1 MLAYSGHIMTLA
13 NSIIG
18 VGILAMPFCFQK
30 CGIVLS
36 VLLLIISNWITR
48 ICCHYLIKSSLLT
61 RRRSFEFLGFH
72 AFGSSGKLL
81 AELCIIGYLFGT
93 SITYFVVMGDLGP
106 QIVTKMFSL
115 NSADFPHLRTW
126 VMIAV
131 TVFCILPLAMLKN
144 VDSLSTVC
152 AASIGFYVCLVVKIV
167 LESEA
172 HIVTHDWVEKVEY
185 WRPAGILQCLP
196 IFSMALSCQMQLFE
210 VFESINNQSVEK
222 LNGIVRNA
230 TWICTFVYIAVGFF
244 GYVAFCT
251 QTFSGNILMNFSPS
265 FGSDVIK
272 VGFVLSVAFSFP
284 LVIFPCRASIYSLL
298 YRKGHTDNSGYIP
311 ETRFKV
317 ITTCL
322 VGCALC
328 IALMI
333 PSVELVIGLVGST
346 IGVAICIMF
355 PAFCFRKIVKKDS
368 TERSLAQF
376 IFISGF
382 CLMILG
388 TFANLNAIDEQRSGA
403 HLHVVNELENTNLL
417 RPTDKIALD
426 SAVAQPQIDKL
437 RVEKTLVDLQLKD
450 NNLEP
455 EAKKKSEYLMSAT
468 PVQTISQPAAVVIN
482 KNAELP
488 KANAIA
494 EKPEN
499 TLNAKPLKPEAP
511 LIVEALMPKDEAA
524 EVGESI
530 KQPVAEEAPSE
541 LKPLQQN
548 PLPHEA
554 VAAQQP
560 NMETLPKLE
569 EQNAPE
575 NQQPQTIDKDAIKKD
590 EEIAAEELK
599 NGQKLAKSNNDV
611 ELKETRKELKKTKEL
626 LERTVD
632 QLKHELAKQN
642 EETQNMV
649 AETLEKVVQKVEQIE
664 KKVQHNAPAEAQAP
678 APAPEPVPEP
688 ENKELSDSSPQQAAV
703 NAPQESI
710 VAPKQE
716 EEPAKMPNVSN
727 RLDERP
733 SLLSILSEQQAD
745 VREPQHV
752 YEPLS
757 YKTGELIEKAKNGS
771 HLETRLPL
779 PLAVLFNASSLN
791 TNNKSNNVQT
801 RDVGDKYPLN
811 ATQHTADNAN
821 ATINLKTDN
830 ATQLKA
836 NETASAG
843 VAPPSSD
850 KEKEN
855 VEAIRREILQLK
867 SEQLK
872 EFPTFGVTDTD
883 IDIIAANAEHI
894 RRKRANTPNF
904 AEIDTK
910 MQSNNCLTTPKVDQ
924 MLAQSGISN
933 AINLKSQTFGRELRS
948 VREEN
953 ESQL

>member
-1 MLAYSGHIMTLA
+1 
-13 NSIIG
+13 
-18 VGILAMPFCFQK
+18 
-30 CGIVLS
+30 
-36 VLLLIISNWITR
+36 
-48 ICCHYLIKSSLLT
+48 
-61 RRRSFEFLGFH
+61 
-72 AFGSSGKLL
+72 
-81 AELCIIGYLFGT
+81 
-93 SITYFVVMGDLGP
+93 MGDLGP
-106 QIVTKMFSL
+106 QIITKMFSL
-115 NSADFPHLRTW
+115 NTADFPHLRTW

-152 AASIGFYVCLVVKIV
+152 AASIGFYVCLVMKIV

-172 HIVTHDWVEKVEY
+172 HIVTHDWVDKVEY

-417 RPTDKIALD
+417 RPTEKILLD
-426 SAVAQPQIDKL
+426 SAL
-437 RVEKTLVDLQLKD
+437 RVEKTLVDLKLKD

-455 EAKKKSEYLMSAT
+455 EAKKKSEYLLSAT
-468 PVQTISQPAAVVIN
+468 PVQTISQPAAVVID
-482 KNAELP
+482 KNAELS
-488 KANAIA
+488 KANVKA
-494 EKPEN
+494 EKAEN

-511 LIVEALMPKDEAA
+511 LIVEALKPKDEAA
-524 EVGESI
+524 ELGEII

-560 NMETLPKLE
+560 NIETLPKQE

-678 APAPEPVPEP
+678 APAPEPVPA
-688 ENKELSDSSPQQAAV
+688 NKEASDSAPQQAAV
-703 NAPQESI
+703 NAPQERI
-710 VAPKQE
+710 VEPKLE
-716 EEPAKMPNVSN
+716 SEPAKMPNVPN
-727 RLDERP
+727 RLDDRP
-733 SLLSILSEQQAD
+733 PLLSILSEQQAD
-745 VREPQHV
+745 VREPQRV

-757 YKTGELIEKAKNGS
+757 YKTGEVFEQAKNGS
-771 HLETRLPL
+771 QLETRLPL
-779 PLAVLFNASSLN
+779 PLAVLFNASSLK
-791 TNNKSNNVQT
+791 TNNKSNNIQT
-801 RDVGDKYPLN
+801 RDVGDKYTLN
-811 ATQHTADNAN
+811 ATQQTADNAN
-821 ATINLKTDN
+821 ATSNLKTDN
-830 ATQLKA
+830 ATQVKA
-836 NETASAG
+836 SEAASAG
-843 VAPPSSD
+843 AAQTSSD

-904 AEIDTK
+904 AEIETK
-910 MQSNNCLTTPKVDQ
+910 MQSKNCLTTPKVNQ

-953 ESQL
+953 EAQL

>member
-1 MLAYSGHIMTLA
+1 
-13 NSIIG
+13 
-18 VGILAMPFCFQK
+18 
-30 CGIVLS
+30 
-36 VLLLIISNWITR
+36 
-48 ICCHYLIKSSLLT
+48 
-61 RRRSFEFLGFH
+61 
-72 AFGSSGKLL
+72 
-81 AELCIIGYLFGT
+81 
-93 SITYFVVMGDLGP
+93 MGDLGP

-115 NSADFPHLRTW
+115 NTADFPHLRTW

-272 VGFVLSVAFSFP
+272 IGFVLSVAFSFP

-382 CLMILG
+382 FLMILG

-417 RPTDKIALD
+417 RPTEKINVIPLD

-437 RVEKTLVDLQLKD
+437 RMEKTLVDLKLK
-450 NNLEP
+450 NNILES
-455 EAKKKSEYLMSAT
+455 EAKKKSDYLMSAT
-468 PVQTISQPAAVVIN
+468 PVQMISQPAAVVIN
-482 KNAELP
+482 KNIELP
-488 KANAIA
+488 KANVIA
-494 EKPEN
+494 ENPEN
-499 TLNAKPLKPEAP
+499 ILNVMPLKPEAP
-511 LIVEALMPKDEAA
+511 LIVEAIKPKNDAA
-524 EVGESI
+524 EVDESI
-530 KQPVAEEAPSE
+530 KQPVGEEAASE
-541 LKPLQQN
+541 LKPVQQN

-554 VAAQQP
+554 LAPQQP
-560 NMETLPKLE
+560 NIETLPKQA
-569 EQNAPE
+569 EQNVPE
-575 NQQPQTIDKDAIKKD
+575 NQQPQTIDKDAIQKD

-599 NGQKLAKSNNDV
+599 NGQKLTKSSNDV

-649 AETLEKVVQKVEQIE
+649 AETLERVVKKVEQIE
-664 KKVQHNAPAEAQAP
+664 KKVQHNAPVEAHAP
-678 APAPEPVPEP
+678 AAAPEPVPAH
-688 ENKELSDSSPQQAAV
+688 KQRSDSSPQQAVA
-703 NAPQESI
+703 NAPQESV
-710 VAPKQE
+710 VAPKYHE
-716 EEPAKMPNVSN
+716 EAPKIPNVPN

-745 VREPQHV
+745 VSKNIPQHV

-757 YKTGELIEKAKNGS
+757 YKTGELIEKVKNGS
-771 HLETRLPL
+771 QLETRLPL
-779 PLAVLFNASSLN
+779 PLAVLFNASSIN
-791 TNNKSNNVQT
+791 TNNKSNNIQI
-801 RDVGDKYPLN
+801 REVGDKYPLN
-811 ATQHTADNAN
+811 TTQHIADNANAN
-821 ATINLKTDN
+821 ATINFKTDN
-830 ATQLKA
+830 ATQVKV
-836 NETASAG
+836 NEQPSASLAQT
-843 VAPPSSD
+843 PSD

-867 SEQLK
+867 SEKLK
-872 EFPTFGVTDTD
+872 EFPSFGVTDTD

-910 MQSNNCLTTPKVDQ
+910 MQSNNCLTAPKVDQ
-924 MLAQSGISN
+924 LLSQGGISN

-948 VREEN
+948 IREEN
-953 ESQL
+953 EVQL

>member
-1 MLAYSGHIMTLA
+1 
-13 NSIIG
+13 
-18 VGILAMPFCFQK
+18 
-30 CGIVLS
+30 
-36 VLLLIISNWITR
+36 
-48 ICCHYLIKSSLLT
+48 
-61 RRRSFEFLGFH
+61 
-72 AFGSSGKLL
+72 
-81 AELCIIGYLFGT
+81 
-93 SITYFVVMGDLGP
+93 MGDLGP
-106 QIVTKMFSL
+106 QIVSKMFSL
-115 NSADFPHLRTW
+115 NTTDFPNLRTW
-126 VMIAV
+126 VMIGV

-272 VGFVLSVAFSFP
+272 IGFVLSVAFSFP

-322 VGCALC
+322 VSCALC

-333 PSVELVIGLVGST
+333 PSVELIIGLVGST

-368 TERSLAQF
+368 TERTLAQF

-388 TFANLNAIDEQRSGA
+388 TFANLTAIDEQRSGA
-403 HLHVVNELENTNLL
+403 HLHVVDELENTNLL
-417 RPTDKIALD
+417 RPTEKVNVIPLD
-426 SAVAQPQIDKL
+426 PAAAQEQIDKL
-437 RVEKTLVDLQLKD
+437 RVEKTLVDLKLK
-450 NNLEP
+450 NNIMEP
-455 EAKKKSEYLMSAT
+455 DAKKKSEYLMSAT
-468 PVQTISQPAAVVIN
+468 PVQIISQPAAAVIN
-482 KNAELP
+482 KNEELP
-488 KANAIA
+488 SANVIV
-494 EKPEN
+494 EKQEN
-499 TLNAKPLKPEAP
+499 ILNGIPLKPEPP
-511 LIVEALMPKDEAA
+511 LIVEPIKPKDDTLK
-524 EVGESI
+524 VGENI
-530 KQPVAEEAPSE
+530 KQPAVEEAPLE

-548 PLPHEA
+548 PLPH
-554 VAAQQP
+554 VAESPQQP
-560 NMETLPKLE
+560 NMQPIPKQQ
-569 EQNAPE
+569 EQNE
-575 NQQPQTIDKDAIKKD
+575 VQNQQQQTIDKDAIKKD

-599 NGQKLAKSNNDV
+599 NGQKLAKSSNDV

-632 QLKHELAKQN
+632 QLKQELAKQN

-664 KKVQHNAPAEAQAP
+664 KKVQHNEPAEAKAP
-678 APAPEPVPEP
+678 APAAEQAPEK
-688 ENKELSDSSPQQAAV
+688 KERSDSSPQQAV
-703 NAPQESI
+703 NARQENV
-710 VAPKQE
+710 VALKRE
-716 EEPAKMPNVSN
+716 EEAAEKSNVPNVPN

-745 VREPQHV
+745 VRERQPV

-757 YKTGELIEKAKNGS
+757 YKTGEFIEKVKNGS
-771 HLETRLPL
+771 KLETRLPL
-779 PLAVLFNASSLN
+779 PLAVLFNASNLN
-791 TNNKSNNVQT
+791 NNSKSNNIHI
-801 RDVGDKYPLN
+801 REVGDKYLLN
-811 ATQHTADNAN
+811 STQYTADNAN
-821 ATINLKTDN
+821 ASINHKTDN
-830 ATQLKA
+830 ATQVKS
-836 NETASAG
+836 NETPSVS
-843 VAPPSSD
+843 VAQTPSD
-850 KEKEN
+850 KEKAN
-855 VEAIRREILQLK
+855 VEAIRREILQLN

-883 IDIIAANAEHI
+883 IDIIAANAPHI
-894 RRKRANTPNF
+894 RRKRTNTQN
-904 AEIDTK
+904 D
-910 MQSNNCLTTPKVDQ
+910 NCLTAPKVEQ
-924 MLAQSGISN
+924 LLAESSISN
-933 AINLKSQTFGRELRS
+933 VINLKSQTFGRELRS
-948 VREEN
+948 IREEN
-953 ESQL
+953 DVQL